1 MTTYTWKL
9 EFKTQIVDKL
19 GNDAIV
25 LHYSVTGD
33 DGVHTVT
40 FPISC
45 SFEPDETIADI
56 SYEELTDDIILTW
69 AKSQSN
75 APVILAQIDSSLA
88 ALK

>member
-9 EFKTQIVDKL
+9 EYKTKLVDKL

-33 DGVHTVT
+33 DGLHKVT
-40 FPISC
+40 FPTSC

-69 AKSQSN
+69 AKDQAN